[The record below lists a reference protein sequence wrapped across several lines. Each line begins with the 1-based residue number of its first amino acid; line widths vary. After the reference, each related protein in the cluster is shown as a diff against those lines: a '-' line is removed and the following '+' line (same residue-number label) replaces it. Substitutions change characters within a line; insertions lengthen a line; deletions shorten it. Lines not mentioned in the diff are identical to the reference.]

1 MRQLIGLLMMMGLMV
16 RVVGCGKVSPTGQ
29 TSEDSDWPLVFKV
42 GPTEQ
47 TREDSD
53 WPLVFP
59 EFAPDSGVVLFAPDS
74 GVVLTE
80 ENLLIGVWGW
90 VKWDSNVDSNQRST
104 LTFYEDGTYK
114 RILLWERQDA
124 SLTARG
130 RWEFR
135 GSSQLILSQRS
146 LSSWNW
152 PVLWRFDRTQILTK
166 TFGYTLEGDNL
177 TLVNPDGSRS
187 YYMRN

>member
-1 MRQLIGLLMMMGLMV
+1 M
-16 RVVGCGKVSPTGQ
+16 
-29 TSEDSDWPLVFKV
+29 
-42 GPTEQ
+42 
-47 TREDSD
+47 
-53 WPLVFP
+53 
-59 EFAPDSGVVLFAPDS
+59 
-74 GVVLTE
+74 E

-90 VKWDSNVDSNQRST
+90 KKWDSNVDSYQRST
-104 LTFYEDGTYK
+104 LTFYENGTYK

-130 RWEFR
+130 TWELR
-135 GSSQLILSQRS
+135 DSSQLILRQRS

-152 PVLWRFDRTQILTK
+152 PALWRYDRTQILTK
-166 TFGYTLEGDNL
+166 TFPYTLDEDNL